1 MILNIF
7 GFFSIIIK
15 GYYHLLLRVLYTSTN
30 YVECQVKAY
39 YHLLLRVLYTSTNY
53 VECQVKV
60 LALRLYIF
68 LEFAMTEKTA
78 GHSYTQHRTA

>member
-1 MILNIF
+1 M
-7 GFFSIIIK
+7 K

-30 YVECQVKAY
+30 YVECQ
-39 YHLLLRVLYTSTNY
+39 L
-53 VECQVKV
+53 KV

-78 GHSYTQHRTA
+78 RQSYIQHCTA

>member
-7 GFFSIIIK
+7 SFFSIIIK

-30 YVECQVKAY
+30 YVECQVKGY

-60 LALRLYIF
+60 LALHLYIF

-78 GHSYTQHRTA
+78 RHSYIQHRTA

>member
-1 MILNIF
+1 M
-7 GFFSIIIK
+7 K

-30 YVECQVKAY
+30 YVECQ
-39 YHLLLRVLYTSTNY
+39 L
-53 VECQVKV
+53 KV